1 LTENGGGSLECP
13 KPGKKKGEL
22 SRKCPGKISARE
34 KCPDLL
40 NRPTTSSAIPETARV
55 TIRSMIG

>member
-1 LTENGGGSLECP
+1 LECP